1 MKPRTALLALFA
13 VACWP
18 CLSFA
23 QSANPAMPSAS
34 GQPASANGVIVLAIQ
49 PSPATAQGATPIS
62 SLMWIYDTALKEVV
76 LCGSHIDGSFTCT
89 NSVKLNW

>member
-1 MKPRTALLALFA
+1 MTPKTVLLALFA

-18 CLSFA
+18 CRSFA

-49 PSPATAQGATPIS
+49 PSPATAQAATPIS
-62 SLMWIYDTALKEVV
+62 SLIWIYDTNLKEMV
-76 LCGSHIDGSFTCT
+76 LCNSHTDGNFNCT
-89 NSVKLNW
+89 SSVKLNW